1 MCGCTAV
8 PFNGQHMSSSASTIS
23 IVHMTSTTTHQSPPS
38 PLLSKLCHKNGQ
50 GWKRWPSHW
59 ICLRSNPNIEDEQ
72 GVQHENCDLHL
83 HMEWPNHWICLRS
96 KPNIKYEQGVQ
107 HESCDL
113 HLHME
118 CSLAPSMDQSPIC
131 IPFVQHPYDKHHPQA
146 APSLSFWAVPIAQ
159 KWVLENSSN
168 IRNVSCPRK
177 VGWRVLG
184 AITLC
189 LRILAL

>member
-83 HMEWPNHWICLRS
+83 HME
-96 KPNIKYEQGVQ
+96 
-107 HESCDL
+107 
-113 HLHME
+113 